1 MEYVTVSNKIATY
14 KEVDYELV
22 VFEVVDAIS
31 FLMITTTN
39 PINFYY
45 DDTEFNGQL
54 YTSVEELNQAFI
66 E

>member
-1 MEYVTVSNKIATY
+1 MEFVSITNKVATY

-22 VFEVVDAIS
+22 EFIEVDAIS

-39 PINFYY
+39 PINFFY

-54 YTSVEELNQAFI
+54 YNSVEELNQTFI
-66 E
+66 N

>member
-1 MEYVTVSNKIATY
+1 MEQVKIINKIATY
-14 KEVDYELV
+14 REIDFELV
-22 VFEVVDAIS
+22 EFVEADSIS

-54 YTSVEELNQAFI
+54 YNSVEELNQTFI
-66 E
+66 K

>member
-1 MEYVTVSNKIATY
+1 MEYITIVDKVATY

-39 PINFYY
+39 PINFFF

-54 YTSVEELNQAFI
+54 YSSVEELNQAFI
-66 E
+66 Q

>member
-14 KEVDYELV
+14 KGVDYELV
-22 VFEVVDAIS
+22 EFMEVDAIS

-39 PINFYY
+39 PINFFY

-54 YTSVEELNQAFI
+54 YNSVEELNQTFI
-66 E
+66 N

>member
-1 MEYVTVSNKIATY
+1 MEQVSVSNKIATY
-14 KEVDYELV
+14 KEVDYQLV
-22 VFEVVDAIS
+22 EFMEVDAIS
-31 FLMITTTN
+31 FLMVTTTN
-39 PINFYY
+39 PINFFF

>member
-22 VFEVVDAIS
+22 EFMEVDAIS

-39 PINFYY
+39 PINFFY
-45 DDTEFNGQL
+45 DDTEFNGEL
-54 YTSVEELNQAFI
+54 YTSVQELNQTFI
-66 E
+66 N

>member
-1 MEYVTVSNKIATY
+1 MEYVTISNKIATY
-14 KEVDYELV
+14 KNNDYELV
-22 VFEVVDAIS
+22 EFIESDAIS

-39 PINFYY
+39 AINFYY

-54 YTSVEELNQAFI
+54 YSSVEELNQAFI